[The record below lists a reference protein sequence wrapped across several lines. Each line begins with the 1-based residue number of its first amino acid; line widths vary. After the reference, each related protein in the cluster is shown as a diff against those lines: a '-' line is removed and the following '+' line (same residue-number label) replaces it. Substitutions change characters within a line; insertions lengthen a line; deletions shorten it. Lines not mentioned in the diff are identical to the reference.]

1 MNPHN
6 INPIGI
12 ELMKKINKKLF
23 LSAVIVITV
32 VLSAAANANNGT
44 KKPPSL
50 SLLEFNASLLVNKKA
65 E

>member
-1 MNPHN
+1 
-6 INPIGI
+6 
-12 ELMKKINKKLF
+12 MKNVNKKLF
-23 LSAVIVITV
+23 LSTVIASTL

-50 SLLEFNASLLVNKKA
+50 SLLEFNASVLVTKKA

>member
-1 MNPHN
+1 
-6 INPIGI
+6 
-12 ELMKKINKKLF
+12 MKKINKKLF